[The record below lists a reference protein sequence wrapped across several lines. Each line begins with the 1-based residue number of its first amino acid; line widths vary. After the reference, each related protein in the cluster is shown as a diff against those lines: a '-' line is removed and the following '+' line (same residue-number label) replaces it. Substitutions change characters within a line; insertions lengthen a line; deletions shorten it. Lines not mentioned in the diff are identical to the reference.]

1 MFRET
6 MNTEATRN
14 PRHGRYVVRSPSA
27 ARRLWHATRWLDE
40 RGRATELVVVGATS
54 EAATELTRRVG
65 REAGATFG
73 WHHLTL
79 TRLAWTLAAPSL
91 SGQESSPVGAFALEA
106 ICARIVY
113 ASAAAGTL
121 GRFAPIGDRPG
132 LPRALARTFGELRL
146 GAIEPGSLGDADLG
160 RLLAEYGRQLAGAR
174 LVDRADLLATATAL
188 LEAGAAHP
196 LVGKPVLLL
205 DVPIA
210 TEREL
215 RFIRAIAARSG
226 DLLVTIPAG
235 DERTWRSCEALGGE
249 IVADSEPVQTPLQR
263 LQAGLFAETAV
274 KAERA
279 EGIVVFSAPGENRE
293 CVEIARSIHRQAE
306 AGVPFDRI
314 AVLLR
319 SPTQYRL
326 HLEEAFRRAG
336 IPAHFARGTARPDP
350 TGRAFLSLLACAAQG
365 LSAARFAEYLSIG
378 EVPDATATGS
388 PPGAVPSADRW
399 VPADDDF
406 LRDAAAR
413 AILGAGTGPGEVTRA
428 EASATELATIDER
441 PVIDGTLRAPRQWE
455 RLIVDAA
462 VIGGIDRWRRRLA
475 GLQAEFELRLAE
487 LEDPEDASA
496 VRLRRTRA
504 ALRELREYALPLLE
518 ELAGLPARAPW
529 GVWLDHLGSLASRS
543 LRTPA
548 RVLSVLAELAPMAE
562 VGPVDLAEVRIVL
575 ERRLVDVVQP
585 PSERRF
591 GRVFVAS
598 TEEARGLVFDVVF
611 VPGLAEK
618 IFPQKIAEDPILPDG
633 ARHALDRGLPTNAD
647 RAALERLALHIA
659 VGAAKERV
667 VLSYPRIDLEQSR
680 PRTPSF
686 YSLEVIRASEGE
698 LPGFDELARRADTI
712 GAARIGWPAPSRSVD
727 AIDHAEHDLALL
739 ETIMKRPESET
750 VGTARYL
757 LTANAH
763 LARALR
769 FRARRWLG
777 KWTEAD
783 GLVTPAAP
791 ARLALAAHA
800 LTARSY
806 SPTGLQ
812 NYAACPYRFVLQA
825 IHRLSPREEPTPLEE
840 LDPLHKGSLIHEVQ
854 FELHGALRD
863 DDLIPITVQNIE
875 RVRVH
880 LERVL
885 DRVVTRY
892 ADELAPAI
900 DRVWADG
907 IAGVRADL
915 LEWLRRAS
923 LDTSYRPMY
932 FELSFGLGHE
942 RQERDRRSTD
952 APARLDSGINLRGS
966 IDLVEK
972 SRTGA
977 LRATD
982 YKTGK
987 ARAPQGTVIGGGEVL
1002 QPVLY
1007 SLALE
1012 KVLPGERV
1020 EGGRLYYCTAA
1031 GDFTEVPVPLDDSS
1045 RQAAQL
1051 VADTVQ
1057 QALTDGFLPAAPKE
1071 GACEYCDY
1079 LRVCGPS
1086 EEQRTKRKKG
1096 DALVPLLK
1104 LRSHP

>member
-1 MFRET
+1 
-6 MNTEATRN
+6 MNTEAARN
-14 PRHGRYVVRSPSA
+14 PSHGRYVVRSPSA

-40 RGRATELVVVGATS
+40 RGRASELVVVGATS

-65 REAGATFG
+65 REVGATFG

-91 SGQESSPVGAFALEA
+91 SGREFSPVGAFALEA

-113 ASAAAGTL
+113 ARAAAGTL

-146 GAIEPGSLGDADLG
+146 GAIDADLLGDADLA
-160 RLLAEYGRQLAGAR
+160 RLLEDYGHQLALAR
-174 LVDRADLLATATAL
+174 LVDRAELFDTATAL
-188 LEAGAAHP
+188 VEAGTIHR
-196 LVGKPVLLL
+196 LVGRPVLLL
-205 DVPIA
+205 DTPIF

-215 RFIRAIAARSG
+215 RFVRAVAARSG
-226 DLLVTIPAG
+226 DLLVTVPAG
-235 DERTWRSCEALGGE
+235 DERTFRACAALDCE
-249 IVADSEPVQTPLQR
+249 IIADSEPVHTPLQR

-274 KAERA
+274 KSERG

-350 TGRAFLSLLACAAQG
+350 TGRAFLALLACAAQG

-378 EVPDATATGS
+378 EVPDATVTGS
-388 PPGAVPSADRW
+388 PPGALPSADRW

-406 LRDAAAR
+406 VREADARSVAP
-413 AILGAGTGPGEVTRA
+413 T
-428 EASATELATIDER
+428 EATATEATTADER
-441 PVIDGTLRAPRQWE
+441 PVVDGTLRAPRQWE

-462 VIGGIDRWRRRLA
+462 VIGGLDRWKRRLG
-475 GLQAEFELRLAE
+475 GLQAEFELRLAD
-487 LEDPEDASA
+487 LEDPEDADA
-496 VRLRRTRA
+496 VRLRRTQA
-504 ALRELREYALPLLE
+504 ALGELRDYALPLLE
-518 ELAGLPARAPW
+518 DLAGLPVRASW
-529 GVWLDHLGSLASRS
+529 GVWLEHLGSLASRS
-543 LRTPA
+543 LRKPA
-548 RVLSVLAELAPMAE
+548 RVLGVLAELAPMAD
-562 VGPVDLAEVRIVL
+562 VGPVDLAEVRLVL
-575 ERRLVDVVQP
+575 ERRLTDVIEP

-618 IFPQKIAEDPILPDG
+618 IFPQKLAEDPILPDA
-633 ARHALDRGLPTNAD
+633 ARHALRLLLERDAGLPTNAD

-659 VGAAKERV
+659 VGAASERV
-667 VLSYPRIDLEQSR
+667 VLSYPRLDLEQSR

-712 GAARIGWPAPSRSVD
+712 GAARIGWPAPSQSED

-739 ETIMKRPESET
+739 ETIMKRPESQT

-757 LTANAH
+757 LSANVH

-769 FRARRWLG
+769 FRARRWLT

-783 GLVTPAAP
+783 GLVAP
-791 ARLALAAHA
+791 SESARIALAAHA

-812 NYAACPYRFVLQA
+812 NYAVCPYRFVLQA
-825 IHRLSPREEPTPLEE
+825 IHRLSPREDPAALEE

-854 FELHGALRD
+854 FELHSALRHEN
-863 DDLIPITVQNIE
+863 LLPISVQNIE

-880 LERVL
+880 LDRVL
-885 DRVVTRY
+885 DRVVSRY

-900 DRVWADG
+900 ERVWADG

-923 LDTSYRPMY
+923 VEPSYRPMY
-932 FELSFGLGHE
+932 FELSFGLGPE
-942 RQERDRRSTD
+942 RQERDQRSTD
-952 APARLDSGINLRGS
+952 APARLDSGVQLRGS

-972 SRTGA
+972 SQTGA

-1012 KVLPGERV
+1012 KLLAGERV

-1031 GDFTEVPVPLDDSS
+1031 GDFSEVVVPLDGPS

-1086 EEQRTKRKKG
+1086 EEQRTKRKRS
-1096 DALVPLLK
+1096 DALAPLLK

>member
-1 MFRET
+1 
-6 MNTEATRN
+6 MNTEATRT
-14 PRHGRYVVRSPSA
+14 PRYRRYVVQSPSA
-27 ARRLWHATRWLDE
+27 ARRLWHATRWLTE

-54 EAATELTRRVG
+54 EAATELTRQVG
-65 REAGATFG
+65 REVGATFG

-91 SGQESSPVGAFALEA
+91 SRRESSPVGAFALEA
-106 ICARIVY
+106 ICARIVS

-146 GAIEPGSLGDADLG
+146 GAIEPDALGDADLA
-160 RLLAEYGRQLAGAR
+160 RLLDEYGRELAGAR
-174 LVDRADLLATATAL
+174 LVDRAELFATATAL
-188 LEAGAAHP
+188 LEAGADHP
-196 LVGKPVLLL
+196 LMGKPVLLL

-215 RFIRAIAARSG
+215 RFVRAIAVRSG

-235 DERTWRSCEALGGE
+235 DERTSRSWEALDGE
-249 IVADSEPVQTPLQR
+249 IVADSEPVHTPLGR

-274 KAERA
+274 KGQRA

-350 TGRAFLSLLACAAQG
+350 AGRAFLALLACAAQG

-388 PPGAVPSADRW
+388 PPGAVAAADRW
-399 VPADDDF
+399 VAADDDF
-406 LRDAAAR
+406 LRDATPRPAAPTD
-413 AILGAGTGPGEVTRA
+413 AI
-428 EASATELATIDER
+428 ATEPTTIEER

-462 VIGGIDRWRRRLA
+462 VIGGLDRWRRRLG
-475 GLQAEFELRLAE
+475 GLQAEFEMRLAE

-496 VRLRRTRA
+496 VRLRRTQA

-518 ELAGLPARAPW
+518 DLAGLPVRAPW
-529 GVWLDHLGSLASRS
+529 GAWLDHLGSLASRS

-575 ERRLVDVVQP
+575 ERRLIDVVQP

-598 TEEARGLVFDVVF
+598 TEEARGLAFDIVF

-618 IFPQKIAEDPILPDG
+618 IFPQKIAEDPILPDA
-633 ARHALDRGLPTNAD
+633 ARHALAAGLPTNAD
-647 RAALERLALHIA
+647 RASLERLALHIA

-667 VLSYPRIDLEQSR
+667 VLSYPRLDLEQSR

-712 GAARIGWPAPSRSVD
+712 GAARIGWPAPSRSED

-739 ETIMKRPESET
+739 ETIMKRPEIET
-750 VGTARYL
+750 VGMARYL

-769 FRARRWLG
+769 FRARRWIV

-783 GLVTPAAP
+783 GLVAP
-791 ARLALAAHA
+791 SASARVALAAHA
-800 LTARSY
+800 LAARSY

-825 IHRLSPREEPTPLEE
+825 IHRLSPREDPAPLEE

-863 DDLIPITVQNIE
+863 ENLIPISSANIE

-885 DRVVTRY
+885 DRVVARY

-900 DRVWADG
+900 ERVWADG

-923 LDTSYRPMY
+923 LDTTYLPTY
-932 FELSFGLGHE
+932 FELSFGLGPE
-942 RQERDRRSTD
+942 RQERDRHSTD
-952 APARLDSGINLRGS
+952 APARLDSGIQLRGS

-972 SRTGA
+972 SQTGA

-987 ARAPQGTVIGGGEVL
+987 ARVPQGTVIGGGEVL

-1012 KVLPGERV
+1012 KLLPGERV
-1020 EGGRLYYCTAA
+1020 EGGRLYYCTTA
-1031 GDFTEVPVPLDDSS
+1031 GNFSEVPVPLDGPS

-1057 QALTDGFLPAAPKE
+1057 QALSDGFLPAAPKE

-1086 EEQRTKRKKG
+1086 EEHRTKKKRA
-1096 DALVPLLK
+1096 DALAPLLK